1 MPIYVNKKTCQHVD
15 KSQKNAYNIT
25 VVKYFTER
33 SSDVMATKSI
43 TKNINIKDR
52 TSARNLASALENS
65 KNKGH
70 KTVDMSKASRDVK
83 GEEILKIF
91 GAKI

>member
-1 MPIYVNKKTCQHVD
+1 MHQKVD
-15 KSQKNAYNIT
+15 KSAKVAYNIT
-25 VVKYFTER
+25 VVNNLTER

-83 GEEILKIF
+83 GEEISKMF

>member
-1 MPIYVNKKTCQHVD
+1 
-15 KSQKNAYNIT
+15 
-25 VVKYFTER
+25 
-33 SSDVMATKSI
+33 MATKSI

-52 TSARNLASALENS
+52 TGARNLASALENS

-83 GEEILKIF
+83 GEEISKMF

>member
-1 MPIYVNKKTCQHVD
+1 
-15 KSQKNAYNIT
+15 
-25 VVKYFTER
+25 
-33 SSDVMATKSI
+33 MATKSI

-70 KTVDMSKASRDVK
+70 KVVTMSKSVRDVK
-83 GEEILKIF
+83 GEEIVKMF
-91 GAKI
+91 GAKV